1 MKQNNMIQ
9 MIEQSQVE
17 WKTIEEVFNIK
28 NGYTPSKS
36 NKEYWEKGTIP
47 WFRMEDIRENGQ
59 IIHDSLQKVSESA
72 VKGGKL
78 FPANSIIVATSATI
92 GEHALITVPFL
103 ANQRFSCLSVKQKYQ
118 QNFDIKFLFY
128 YCFLLSDWCKKNT
141 TMSSFASVDMVGFRK
156 FQIPIP
162 PLETQKEIVR
172 ILDALTA
179 VTSELTSE
187 LKLRQK
193 QYQYYRDHLL
203 SFGDDVEWKSL
214 GEVGELI
221 RGNGLQKKDFT
232 EAGVPAIHYGQI
244 YTYYGLFTTETISF
258 VSPQLAEK
266 LRKVNTGD
274 VVITNTSENMEDVG
288 KALVYLG
295 KDQAV
300 TGGHAT
306 VFRPSADIMGK
317 FFAYF
322 TQTSF
327 FNSEKKKYA
336 KGTKVIDVSA
346 TDMAKIKIPIPPL
359 ATQQKIVEILDKF
372 DRLTHSLSEGLP
384 KEIELRRKQ
393 YEYYRDTLLNF
404 PK

>member
-203 SFGDDVEWKSL
+203 SFGDEVEWKTLDKIAKNFDSMRKP
-214 GEVGELI
+214 I
-221 RGNGLQKKDFT
+221 KSGLREKGKI
-232 EAGVPAIHYGQI
+232 P
-244 YTYYGLFTTETISF
+244 YYGASGIVDYVQDYIFDGDFLLISEDGANLLARNTPIAFSVSGKSWVNNHAHVLQFSTYAERKF
-258 VSPQLAEK
+258 VEYYLNNIDLSPYISGAAQPK
-266 LRKVNTGD
+266 LNKQNL
-274 VVITNTSENMEDVG
+274 NN
-288 KALVYLG
+288 
-295 KDQAV
+295 
-300 TGGHAT
+300 
-306 VFRPSADIMGK
+306 
-317 FFAYF
+317 
-322 TQTSF
+322 
-327 FNSEKKKYA
+327 
-336 KGTKVIDVSA
+336 
-346 TDMAKIKIPIPPL
+346 IKIPSPPL
-359 ATQQKIVEILDKF
+359 TTQQKIVEILDKF